1 MDEKQITFTIESD
14 LKNVF
19 LIGLAVNNIA
29 SYIGFN
35 ELESYRLELCVVEAV
50 NNAIIHAYNKE
61 AGNKVEVVF
70 KIYPDRLVLDVY
82 DTGKPM
88 RGHLLKQNDIS
99 SLECEPDETGNVPEG
114 GRGLAIM
121 KAIMDSVDYK
131 TEDGKNR
138 LTMTKKIASSK
149 TVCRQ

>member
-1 MDEKQITFTIESD
+1 MDEKQIKFTIESN

-19 LIGLAVNNIA
+19 LIGLAINKIS
-29 SYIGFN
+29 SYIGLN

-50 NNAIIHAYNKE
+50 NNAIIHAYDKE

-70 KIYPDRLVLDVY
+70 NIYPDRLVLDVC

-88 RGHLLKQNDIS
+88 QGNLLEQKDIL
-99 SLECEPDETGNVPEG
+99 SLEFESDDLDNIPEG

-121 KAIMDSVDYK
+121 KEIMDSMDYK
-131 TEDGKNR
+131 TEDGKNC
-138 LTMTKKIASSK
+138 LTMTKKIVSSK
-149 TVCRQ
+149 MTTG

>member
-1 MDEKQITFTIESD
+1 MDEKQITFTIESN
-14 LKNVF
+14 LKNVS
-19 LIGLAVNNIA
+19 LIGLAVNNIT
-29 SYIGFN
+29 SYIGLN

-50 NNAIIHAYNKE
+50 NNAIIHAYDKE

-70 KIYPDRLVLDVY
+70 SIYPDRLVLDVS

-88 RGHLLKQNDIS
+88 QSHLLKQNDVS
-99 SLECEPDETGNVPEG
+99 SLEFDTDDPSSIPEG

-121 KAIMDSVDYK
+121 KEIMDSVDYK

>member
-1 MDEKQITFTIESD
+1 MDEKQIAFTIESN

-35 ELESYRLELCVVEAV
+35 DLESYRLELCVVEAL

-61 AGNKVEVVF
+61 AGNTVEVIF
-70 KIYPDRLVLDVY
+70 KIYPDRLVLDVL

-88 RGHLLKQNDIS
+88 RGHLLKRNDIS
-99 SLECEPDETGNVPEG
+99 SLECVPDDPGSIPEG

-121 KAIMDSVDYK
+121 KAIMDSVEYK
-131 TEDGKNR
+131 TECGKNR
-138 LTMTKKIASSK
+138 LTMTKRIASSK
-149 TVCRQ
+149 TVSRQ